1 MARKTKAPTQPS
13 MADERELERT
23 VDNEKDYAEIRGRKI
38 ALPFLNQFGLHK
50 ISRIM
55 TDKGGNELVVGH
67 KCLAAARL
75 NGYFKIKLF
84 WSILWRWYA
93 YVRAYTDIEL
103 TQAVSLI
110 KKKADVAMAVYSI
123 NTTLLIGMRETIM
136 KMNREEAVA
145 THQELFGG
153 KAGKSAKSDRG

>member
-1 MARKTKAPTQPS
+1 
-13 MADERELERT
+13 
-23 VDNEKDYAEIRGRKI
+23 
-38 ALPFLNQFGLHK
+38 
-50 ISRIM
+50 M

-110 KKKADVAMAVYSI
+110 KKKTDVALAVYSI

-153 KAGKSAKSDRG
+153 KVGKSAKSDLG

>member
-23 VDNEKDYAEIRGRKI
+23 VDNEKDYAEIRGRKM

-55 TDKGGNELVVGH
+55 TDKGGNELVVSH

-110 KKKADVAMAVYSI
+110 KKKRMWLWRS
-123 NTTLLIGMRETIM
+123 TR
-136 KMNREEAVA
+136 
-145 THQELFGG
+145 
-153 KAGKSAKSDRG
+153 

>member
-1 MARKTKAPTQPS
+1 MS
-13 MADERELERT
+13 
-23 VDNEKDYAEIRGRKI
+23 RGLGDVYKR
-38 ALPFLNQFGLHK
+38 Q
-50 ISRIM
+50 
-55 TDKGGNELVVGH
+55 H

-153 KAGKSAKSDRG
+153 KAGKSAKSDLG

>member
-1 MARKTKAPTQPS
+1 

-38 ALPFLNQFGLHK
+38 TLPFLNQFGLHK

-110 KKKADVAMAVYSI
+110 KKSGCGSGG
-123 NTTLLIGMRETIM
+123 LLDKYHITDRNEGDDNEDESGGSRSYPSRT
-136 KMNREEAVA
+136 
-145 THQELFGG
+145 FGG
-153 KAGKSAKSDRG
+153 KVGKSAKSDLG